1 MSDTHP
7 GRRQLLEW
15 EAAKPDNYYTADENL
30 QRVLAFYMG
39 RDALDAAEAGFVDF
53 GGTMAT
59 IVDPLLKE
67 NEQRENLPR
76 LKRYTDLGER
86 IEDVEFHPNYHE
98 AGRHI
103 WRSGVLAVQGDT
115 GRLFEQAAL
124 FYLTSHAGE
133 GGHACPL
140 ACTAGLIRALQ
151 HHGSPELKERYLP
164 PLLDRDY
171 DSAHRGAQFLTEIQ
185 GGSDVGANI
194 VRAEQ
199 DDAGDWHIYGEK
211 WFCSVIDADQFLM
224 TARPAGAP
232 DGTRGLGCFLVPRRL
247 PDGSLNR
254 FYVRRLKDKI
264 GTRLMASAETDFDGA
279 LAYPIGALDQGFKI
293 AAGLVLNTS
302 RWLNALACAGIMRRA
317 HIEAE
322 SYARHRTAFGQHIG
336 RYPMVQEQV
345 ATIRTLTE
353 ATLAST
359 FYLTHLLNKIE
370 LGEASSEEQGFYRFL
385 VNANKYI
392 TALDASDV
400 VHRAIDVLGG
410 NGAIEEF
417 SVLPRLYRDQIVV
430 ENWEGTPNVLAL
442 QVLRDCGRRDLLDDV
457 VGHLGDMFLSLDGLA
472 AAELEDAF
480 DATIAQVERALR
492 EPAYGQAHARRL
504 VARLMRT
511 IQAALLLR
519 EADWEH
525 EQELGNE
532 KDEVVEFFI
541 RCFLMQNDPLIDEGW
556 NQRVAQVSRLAVS
569 APA

>member
-1 MSDTHP
+1 MSDHP

-15 EAAKPDNYYTADENL
+15 EVAKPDNYYTADDNL

-39 RDALDAAEAGFVDF
+39 RDALEAAGAGFVDF
-53 GGTMAT
+53 GETMAT
-59 IVDPLLKE
+59 VVDPLLKE

-76 LKRYTDLGER
+76 LTRYTNLGER
-86 IEDVEFHPNYHE
+86 VEAVEFHPTYHE

-103 WRSGVLAVQGDT
+103 WRSGVLALQSMP

-133 GGHACPL
+133 GGHACPI

-151 HHGSPELKERYLP
+151 RHGSVELKERYLP

-199 DDAGDWHIYGEK
+199 DDAGDWRIYGEK

-247 PDGSLNR
+247 TDGSLNR
-254 FYVRRLKDKI
+254 FYVRRLKDKL

-279 LAYPIGALDQGFKI
+279 LAYPIGDLDQGFKI

-317 HIEAE
+317 YIEAE
-322 SYARHRTAFGQHIG
+322 SYARHRTAFGNHIG

-370 LGEASSEEQGFYRFL
+370 LGDASFEEQGFYRFL

-392 TALDASDV
+392 TALDAGEA

-410 NGAIEEF
+410 NGAIEDF

-442 QVLRDCGRRDLLDDV
+442 QVLRDFGRRDLLDDV
-457 VGHLGDMFLSLDGLA
+457 VGHLGDIFFSLEGPA
-472 AAELEDAF
+472 VAELEDSF
-480 DATIAQVERALR
+480 DAVIARVERALR

-504 VARLMRT
+504 VARLMRIT
-511 IQAALLLR
+511 QATLLFR
-519 EADWEH
+519 EANWEH
-525 EQELGNE
+525 EQGLGKE
-532 KDEVVEFFI
+532 KDDVVDFFVRRFI
-541 RCFLMQNDPLIDEGW
+541 MENDPLMDEGW
-556 NQRVAQVSRLAVS
+556 SERLSRVSGVAK
-569 APA
+569 